1 MEHEEDPSTASE
13 RLSHGNSQ
21 LVGLTPHRVRKKPGL
36 RILVKGWAEIRPPK
50 VKLKQPPD
58 SSQVDKNTVQSW
70 GLEVRSLRRMV
81 GDEPRARPIK
91 ASKL

>member
-1 MEHEEDPSTASE
+1 M
-13 RLSHGNSQ
+13 
-21 LVGLTPHRVRKKPGL
+21 
-36 RILVKGWAEIRPPK
+36 KGWAEIRPPK